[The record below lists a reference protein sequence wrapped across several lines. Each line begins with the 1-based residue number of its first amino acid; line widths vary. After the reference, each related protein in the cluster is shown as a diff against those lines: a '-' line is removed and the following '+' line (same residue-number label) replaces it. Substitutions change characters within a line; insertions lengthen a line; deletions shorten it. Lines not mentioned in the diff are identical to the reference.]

1 MTAVIRQNR
10 SQQQQPGTLVD
21 VYIYIN
27 RDPEMELKMR
37 LQKAIGP
44 ERAAVTSFRH
54 QENEIEKDKEK
65 EEEEDDDLLD
75 QEG

>member
-1 MTAVIRQNR
+1 
-10 SQQQQPGTLVD
+10 
-21 VYIYIN
+21 
-27 RDPEMELKMR
+27 MELKMR

-65 EEEEDDDLLD
+65 EEEDDDDLLD